1 MNKLLG
7 ISFRLVLCLG
17 ALLTQVSIAAQ
28 DLSQAKQLCENAS
41 AQQREMA
48 RAAGYDVDALCASL
62 KSQSSQDSKT
72 TSSASSILPR
82 ELDNFPIGA
91 EQHHLEDEIESNKP
105 RIEQKLEPF
114 GYDIFA
120 GLPTTYT
127 PVTDLPVP
135 SNYVVGPGDVIQVQL
150 YGKENNSYELVVS
163 RNGSIQFPQLG
174 PINVAGLSYT
184 ELKESL
190 TQQINEQF
198 IGVKSNIS
206 LGELRSIQVF
216 VLGESYKP
224 GAYTVSSLSTVMN
237 ALYVSG
243 GIKEVGSLRNIQ
255 LKRNGQLISSIDLY
269 DFLLKGDIRADRRLQ
284 SGDVIFIPSVNKTA
298 SIAGEVVRPAIY
310 EIKNEKSISEL
321 VDLAGGFLPS
331 AYTQDVRIERI
342 DNENQKTALDIDL
355 TTKAGRLTT
364 LKAGDFLKVYP
375 VAEKNENIVE
385 LSGHV
390 ERPGTLAWK
399 KGLRLADVISNAKQL
414 KLNANID
421 AVIIA
426 REVTPLGELKV
437 HHASLRAAWKNYDS
451 FDNILLEPRD
461 RIIILANSIT
471 EKEVDIYKKES
482 REKKYLDAVESQKF
496 DVSRLNAGRS
506 LTYETGVPSNNI
518 EPLDNEV
525 GSEYLTKDKALLN
538 GEKQLKPEIEEYEL
552 LELEI
557 RNQEVEKLVKELKSQ
572 STYEN
577 PARVV
582 RVDGAVKFPG
592 EYPLTE
598 TMSSADLINIAGGLS
613 ESAYIV
619 EAEITRQEIIG
630 NETAK
635 ITHLPVE
642 LQSEF
647 LGNRSSTLKAK
658 DQLSVKITPEYRNE
672 TFVEVQGE
680 VRFPGRYKVAR
691 GETLT
696 QLIER
701 VGGFSD
707 FAHIKATVFSRK
719 ELREHEQ
726 KQLDQLQDKLRQ
738 SIATIELEQSN
749 IGKTADVSSA
759 KSLIDILD
767 TTEATGRLVINLD
780 GILAGKIE
788 DVVLKDGDM
797 LIVPSYR
804 QEVTVVGEVQ
814 VATSHLYNPNFDF
827 EDYIDRSGGEKDTA
841 NSDAIYIVKADGS
854 VILPNRSSWLTHS
867 DAKIESGDTIVVP
880 LDTTRV
886 DSLELWSRVSQI
898 VYQLALGAAAV
909 NSF

>member
-7 ISFRLVLCLG
+7 VSLSLILCWGVLM
-17 ALLTQVSIAAQ
+17 TQSAMAAQ

-62 KSQSSQDSKT
+62 KKQPGRDSQ
-72 TSSASSILPR
+72 TSSSTSSILPR
-82 ELDNFPIGA
+82 ELDKFPIEV
-91 EQHHLEDEIESNKP
+91 EQNDLEDEIEKNKP
-105 RIEQKLEPF
+105 RVEQKLEHF

-127 PVTDLPVP
+127 PVTDVPVP

-150 YGKENNSYELVVS
+150 YGKENNSYELTVS
-163 RNGSIQFPQLG
+163 HNGDIQFPQLG
-174 PINVAGLSYT
+174 PINVSGLSYT

-190 TQQINEQF
+190 TQQISEQF

-243 GIKEVGSLRNIQ
+243 GIKDVGSLRNIK
-255 LKRNGQLISSIDLY
+255 LKRNGQLVSTIDLY
-269 DFLLKGDIRADRRLQ
+269 DFLLKGDTRADRRLQ

-298 SIAGEVVRPAIY
+298 SVAGEVVRPAIY
-310 EIKNEKSISEL
+310 EVKNEKSISEL
-321 VDLAGGFLPS
+321 VDLAGGLLPS
-331 AYTQDVRIERI
+331 AYAQDVRIERI
-342 DNENQKTALDIDL
+342 NNKNQKTALDIDL
-355 TTKAGRLTT
+355 TTTAGRSEI

-375 VAEKNENIVE
+375 VAEKNENVVE
-385 LSGHV
+385 LRGHV
-390 ERPGTLAWK
+390 ERPGTLAWR

-421 AVIIA
+421 AVIIV
-426 REVTPLGELKV
+426 REVNLLGELEV
-437 HHASLRAAWKNYDS
+437 HHASLRTAWIKPDS
-451 FDNILLEPRD
+451 FDNIRLEPRD
-461 RIIILANSIT
+461 KIIILANSIT
-471 EKEVDIYKKES
+471 EKEIELYKKES
-482 REKKYLDAVESQKF
+482 RKKEYFDALELQKF
-496 DVSRLNAGRS
+496 DVARLKEKS
-506 LTYETGVPSNNI
+506 SFPLS
-518 EPLDNEV
+518 EPLPTNNMETLKNKT
-525 GSEYLTKDKALLN
+525 GNSSLEKDKELLN
-538 GEKQLKPEIEEYEL
+538 EEEQQELENEEYQEL
-552 LELEI
+552 ALEI
-557 RNQEVEKLVKELKSQ
+557 RNQEVVSLIKELKSQ
-572 STYEN
+572 STYNN

-598 TMSSADLINIAGGLS
+598 TMSSADLIKMAGGLAD
-613 ESAYIV
+613 SAYIV
-619 EAEITRQEIIG
+619 EAEITRQQIVG
-630 NETAK
+630 NEIVK
-635 ITHLPVE
+635 ITHLPVD
-642 LQSEF
+642 LQTEF
-647 LGNRSSTLKAK
+647 LGNTSLTLRAK
-658 DQLSVKITPEYRNE
+658 DQLSVKVTPEYRNE

-707 FAHIKATVFSRK
+707 FAHVKATVFSRK
-719 ELREHEQ
+719 DLREHEQ

-767 TTEATGRLVINLD
+767 TTEATGRLVINLK
-780 GILAGKIE
+780 GILEGKIN
-788 DVVLKDGDM
+788 DVVLKDGDK
-797 LIVPSYR
+797 LIIPSYR

-854 VILPNRSSWLTHS
+854 VILPNRSSWLSHN
-867 DAKIESGDTIVVP
+867 DARIESGDTIVVP

-886 DSLELWSRVSQI
+886 DSLELWTRVSQI
-898 VYQLALGAAAV
+898 VYQLALGAAAI